1 MENINMDEI
10 RKVVKDACNEEPIE
24 KSTGSGQKNSEKST
38 DTPAIYSEKSIS
50 EISMDDI
57 KVKLDTNKTY
67 EEQAIDVAE
76 MGAVVQAVADE
87 TVRGE
92 MAKSKGEELIEKGKA
107 KATRERS
114 NRIKQETDEQKSKR
128 DLYQALLETFGAYK
142 HYPDWL
148 MKIIVGMFTIPYLI
162 LLFCIGLPTGIIRY
176 TVECVDNIL
185 VRYEEVDDKRKPK
198 IRTIVWVVLAL
209 GGVCAIVFPLLKRFG
224 II

>member
-1 MENINMDEI
+1 MANINMDEI

-92 MAKSKGEELIEKGKA
+92 MEK
-107 KATRERS
+107 
-114 NRIKQETDEQKSKR
+114 
-128 DLYQALLETFGAYK
+128 
-142 HYPDWL
+142 
-148 MKIIVGMFTIPYLI
+148 
-162 LLFCIGLPTGIIRY
+162 
-176 TVECVDNIL
+176 
-185 VRYEEVDDKRKPK
+185 
-198 IRTIVWVVLAL
+198 
-209 GGVCAIVFPLLKRFG
+209 
-224 II
+224 